1 MLALA
6 GLGAGAWYLRSNAP
20 QLSTGGPGGPG
31 PAIRMTQVSTG
42 HVERTLRLTG
52 STGATNFASILTPMM
67 RGSRSG
73 FGRTGPQGS
82 FSVQQRGSGG
92 GSSRG
97 GGGSS
102 SMMMAMGGGDR
113 GGGDRGGGDRG
124 SGERGDRGGG
134 DRGGGGGDR
143 DAGAST
149 AATSGTA
156 VTIRSTSTASST
168 SRSTVRTPVAT
179 ASTSSSGSSFGG
191 GGGSPGGGGSGGGP
205 GGGGDRG
212 GGMPG
217 GGGGGEFQMTV
228 QNLVKP
234 GSRVAKGDVVA
245 RFDDQYMQNR
255 LDDYR
260 ASVIQTEMSYKKML
274 ADLEVSRKA
283 HELSIE
289 TAKADLD
296 KAQLDLKMTPVVSN
310 INAERLRLAA
320 EEAAARYKQLL
331 QAVQHVRVSETADL
345 RVADLELQQS
355 RLELKR
361 AEVNA
366 ERMVL
371 RAPIDG
377 MAVMENNVRGGGEF
391 EQIKEGDQ
399 LFPGQPLMKVVDLSS
414 IMVTAV
420 VNQVDAEK
428 IRIGQTARVRFDAFP
443 GLDLPARVLAIAAV
457 PRSSRMRGDWLKEI
471 PVSLKLEKLD
481 PRVIPDLSV
490 SVDVVV
496 ESEQSVSSVPRE
508 SLFYDAE
515 GAYVYVKNGL
525 KWEKRRVETG
535 VGSYTTVTIRRGLN
549 SGDLVA
555 LEPPPA
561 NGSRKTEVAE
571 NRGNHVQG
579 R

>member
-1 MLALA
+1 MA
-6 GLGAGAWYLRSNAP
+6 GLGAGAWYLRWNAAQP
-20 QLSTGGPGGPG
+20 STGGPGGPG
-31 PAIRMTQVSTG
+31 PVIRMTQVSTG
-42 HVERTLRLTG
+42 HVERTIRLTG
-52 STGATNFASILTPMM
+52 STGATNFASVLTPMM

-82 FSVQQRGSGG
+82 FSVQQRGSSVG
-92 GSSRG
+92 GSRSG
-97 GGGSS
+97 GS
-102 SMMMAMGGGDR
+102 SMMMAMGGGGDR

-124 SGERGDRGGG
+124 GGDRGDRGG
-134 DRGGGGGDR
+134 DS
-143 DAGAST
+143 GAST
-149 AATSGTA
+149 SATSGTA
-156 VTIRSTSTASST
+156 VTIRSTSSASSA
-168 SRSTVRTPVAT
+168 SRSTARTPVAS
-179 ASTSSSGSSFGG
+179 ASSSSSGSGSGGGGSSGG
-191 GGGSPGGGGSGGGP
+191 GGGGGMSGGGMS
-205 GGGGDRG
+205 GGGGDR
-212 GGMPG
+212 
-217 GGGGGEFQMTV
+217 GGGEFQMTV

-234 GSRVAKGDVVA
+234 GSRVAKGDIVA
-245 RFDDQYMQNR
+245 QFDDQYMRSR

-274 ADLEVSRKA
+274 ADLEVSRRA
-283 HELSIE
+283 HELSIAS
-289 TAKADLD
+289 AKADLD
-296 KAQLDLKMTPVVSN
+296 KAQLDLKMTSVVSN

-331 QAVQHVRVSETADL
+331 QEVQHVRVSEAADL

-361 AEVNA
+361 AEANA

-371 RAPIDG
+371 RAPIEG

-414 IMVTAV
+414 IMVNAV

-428 IRIGQTARVRFDAFP
+428 IRIGQPARVRFDAFP

-471 PVSLKLEKLD
+471 PVTLKLEKLD
-481 PRVIPDLSV
+481 ARVIPDLSV
-490 SVDVVV
+490 SVDVLVQT
-496 ESEQSVSSVPRE
+496 EQSVSSVPRE

-515 GAYVYVKNGL
+515 GAYVYVKNGS

-535 VGSYTTVTIRRGLN
+535 VASYTTVTIRRGLN
-549 SGDLVA
+549 SGDQVA

-561 NGSRKTEVAE
+561 NGRRKTEVAE